1 MILVV
6 YDKLFKIIYFM
17 ATAEELV
24 RLFRNN
30 NIWKLHGL
38 FKSVIFYRGLYFY
51 NRFNEIIE

>member
-17 ATAEELV
+17 AIAKGLV

-30 NIWKLHGL
+30 NVWKLHGL
-38 FKSVIFYRGLYFY
+38 FKSVIFDKGL
-51 NRFNEIIE
+51 